1 MNKLENI
8 TDADGFLLDA
18 QSWDKALAE
27 TLAQSIDIELTDA
40 HWEVIFAMREF
51 YDQFDFAPPMRAFCK
66 FLKTEL
72 GADKSSSMYL
82 LTLFPDSPAK
92 LAAKIAGLP
101 KPDHCL

>member
-1 MNKLENI
+1 MCDLTQI

-18 QSWDKALAE
+18 QSWNK
-27 TLAQSIDIELTDA
+27 TLAIEIAKECDLELTQA
-40 HWEVIFAMREF
+40 HWEVIFAIRGF
-51 YDQFDFAPPMRAFCK
+51 YQQFDFAPPMRAFSK
-66 FLKTEL
+66 FLKAEL

-92 LAAKIAGLP
+92 LCAKIAGLP